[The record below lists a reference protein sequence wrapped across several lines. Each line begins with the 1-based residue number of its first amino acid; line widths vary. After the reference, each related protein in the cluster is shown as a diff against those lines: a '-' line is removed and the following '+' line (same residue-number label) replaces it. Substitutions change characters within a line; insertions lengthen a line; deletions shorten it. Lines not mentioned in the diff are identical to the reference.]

1 MGFRRIRI
9 TQPTWLGFTGHMA
22 SVEFVDGVSTTFVP
36 QNIYD
41 RIAAE
46 LSIVDDRSEEILG
59 VQTRMIS
66 ARLKTLNVLP
76 DTARAPVVTPEVVVE
91 FVPPPPVL
99 TPKWT
104 KETLEA
110 LADKTG
116 IKGLREIGDPLS
128 AKGRAIPELIEAI
141 LRAQNEVV
149 ARREGQLARLSEG

>member
-1 MGFRRIRI
+1 MAFRKVRI
-9 TQPTWLGFTGHMA
+9 TQPTWLGFTGEFA
-22 SVEFVDGVSTTFVP
+22 GTQFVDGVSTTFVP

-46 LSIVDDRSEEILG
+46 LSVVDDRTNEILG

-76 DTARAPVVTPEVVVE
+76 ETARAPVIEPEVKVK
-91 FVPPPPVL
+91 FVPPPVL

-141 LRAQNEVV
+141 MRAQNEVV